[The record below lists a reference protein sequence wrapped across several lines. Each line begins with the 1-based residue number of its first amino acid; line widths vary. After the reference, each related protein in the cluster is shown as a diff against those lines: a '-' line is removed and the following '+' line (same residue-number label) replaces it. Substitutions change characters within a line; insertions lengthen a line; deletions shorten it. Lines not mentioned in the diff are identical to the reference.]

1 MTVLLTIHHCHL
13 FPTVLAA
20 LFAVLI
26 CSTAP
31 LDTAGLFILPQC
43 SAGAESRVTVE
54 KSSPL
59 NETIYRI
66 SYGDCKIEW
75 IVRNTEVGVIQ
86 YRAHCSVSLSQQLPI
101 LTKICA
107 EFFTGDRNAQAFHTL
122 FWGRLTPD
130 ETKPGLQEMS
140 LRLALAAYKSADWNT
155 KTGKPKNGDV
165 NGFVRDLANGE
176 LIYPELKELFE
187 HFNKSIRFSCA
198 EKVLVLE
205 AGKLPYYDQL
215 EQYGIK
221 ETDKLPFDCMT
232 WFSVSPAAQ
241 K

>member
-1 MTVLLTIHHCHL
+1 MTVLRNKQPCHL
-13 FPTVLAA
+13 LPAAFFTVL
-20 LFAVLI
+20 L
-26 CSTAP
+26 CSITP
-31 LDTAGLFILPQC
+31 INTAGLFTLPPC
-43 SAGAESRVTVE
+43 SAGVESRVTVE
-54 KSSPL
+54 DSSPW
-59 NETIYRI
+59 NETTYRI
-66 SYGDCKIEW
+66 SYEDCKIEW
-75 IVRNTEVGVIQ
+75 IASNTDVGVIKH
-86 YRAHCSVSLSQQLPI
+86 RSHCSLSLSQQLPM
-101 LTKICA
+101 LTKMCA
-107 EFFTGDRNAQAFHTL
+107 AFFTRDRNAQAFHTL

-130 ETKPGLQEMS
+130 GTKPGLQEMS

-187 HFNKSIRFSCA
+187 HFNRSIRFSCA

-215 EQYGIK
+215 EQYGIR
-221 ETDKLPFDCMT
+221 ENDKLPFDCMA

-241 K
+241 KQ